1 MSNSRKKTKIFGHA
15 CTSEKDDKRINNRMF
30 RRKQQVI
37 SGEILQENNSYIKY
51 IWSEDNES
59 IDTEKLYPIN
69 MNEIRSTWSMSKDG
83 KEYYLNASDKMMR
96 K

>member
-15 CTSEKDDKRINNRMF
+15 CTSEKEDKRINNRMF
-30 RRKQQVI
+30 RRKQQVV
-37 SGEILQENNSYIKY
+37 SGEIEKELLTSKHLWFTERD
-51 IWSEDNES
+51 EDIIE
-59 IDTEKLYPIN
+59 TTYPIN

-83 KEYYLNASDKMMR
+83 KGYRKEATEKDMR